1 VIIRPL
7 FLTALAAS
15 LSYCASD
22 SVPVN
27 YYLLTSNSAQ
37 GVTQQVPNSKPIVV
51 LESVEVA
58 NYLRQSGIVMQ
69 TADTQVQIS
78 KRHLWAETLDIALP
92 KFLFQE
98 LQKQSNDFNFYLKNS
113 DFVPR
118 SDYRLLVHVDSFQ
131 ANDNGEVLCSG
142 RYQVISQADNELAVT
157 VDFNFKRD
165 LENDGYDHA
174 IEQLRSLVGE
184 IANNALQ
191 STLALSNI

>member
-7 FLTALAAS
+7 MITAFAAS
-15 LSYCASD
+15 LSYCASET
-22 SVPVN
+22 VPVN

-37 GVTQQVPNSKPIVV
+37 GVTQQTLGNKPAVV
-51 LESVEVA
+51 LDSVEVA

-78 KRHLWAETLDIALP
+78 KRHLWAETLDVALP

-98 LQKQSNDFNFYLKNS
+98 LQKQSDDFNFYLKNS
-113 DFVPR
+113 DFIPR
-118 SDYRLLVHVDSFQ
+118 TDYRLLVHIDSFQ
-131 ANDNGEVLCSG
+131 ANDNGEVICSG
-142 RYQVISQADNELAVT
+142 RYQIISQTNDELAVT
-157 VDFNFKRD
+157 VDFNFKRA

-184 IANNALQ
+184 IASNALR
-191 STLALSNI
+191 STLALNNI

>member
-1 VIIRPL
+1 MIIRPL